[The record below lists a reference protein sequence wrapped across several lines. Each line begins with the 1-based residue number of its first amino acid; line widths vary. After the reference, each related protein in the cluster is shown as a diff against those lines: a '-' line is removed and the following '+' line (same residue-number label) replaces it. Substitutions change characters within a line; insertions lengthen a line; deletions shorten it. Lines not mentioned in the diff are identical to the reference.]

1 MVFFKRSSL
10 DIDTIFKQLLQK
22 MLNLLVDYSYL
33 QIFYLTKN
41 NLKQHKDVKD
51 HTLYSKDKLIALIH

>member
-51 HTLYSKDKLIALIH
+51 HTLYSKDKS